1 VADDTNGY
9 RDAKKKVAD
18 RVPAQ
23 DWSFI
28 GQEDPESYLQ
38 KSEGK
43 WGGHLKQ
50 VVAISA
56 NGRMKGAAPRLL
68 LLGRPD
74 LILDVDKQLAEPL
87 AVFAGCAQQAVIEA
101 VGRQE
106 NVKSLPPQGLYRL
119 VEVAV
124 VPEQRKVPGRDA
136 ALIFPP
142 GVRPPTPPQPWR
154 PASPTPRASWLQAH
168 GLPLAWL
175 AISRMTALRHS

>member
-1 VADDTNGY
+1 MADDTNGY

-28 GQEDPESYLQ
+28 EKGSETYPEIFP
-38 KSEGK
+38 GK

-68 LLGRPD
+68 PPGRPD
-74 LILDVDKQLAEPL
+74 LILDVDEQLAEPL

-101 VGRQE
+101 VCG
-106 NVKSLPPQGLYRL
+106 
-119 VEVAV
+119 
-124 VPEQRKVPGRDA
+124 
-136 ALIFPP
+136 
-142 GVRPPTPPQPWR
+142 
-154 PASPTPRASWLQAH
+154 
-168 GLPLAWL
+168 
-175 AISRMTALRHS
+175 